1 VSQPPR
7 GTANRPH
14 GRPARSLPLRRNPVV
29 IAGLLASAATVIT
42 GLLTLMGSV
51 INTHSSSIPVP
62 QVSCPWV
69 VQQYQI
75 ELHNDPAMI
84 TALEYMAAVDPL
96 ARQCGIETTL
106 RLIPQP

>member
-14 GRPARSLPLRRNPVV
+14 GRPARSLPLHRNPVV
-29 IAGLLASAATVIT
+29 IAGLLAGTATVIT
-42 GLLTLMGSV
+42 GLLTLMSSV
-51 INTHSSSIPVP
+51 INTHSSSVP

-75 ELHNDPAMI
+75 ELHNDPVMI

-96 ARQCGIETTL
+96 ARQCGIDETVL
-106 RLIPQP
+106 RLIPQS